1 MSEEID
7 YRPPPAKALERGKG
21 DKGPDPRD
29 QEITGRKLVETL
41 GHFGVEAK
49 IVGVVSGPH
58 VSRYEL
64 RLAPG
69 IKVKKVT
76 ELANDLAYA
85 LASTDIRILAPIPG
99 KQAVGVEVP
108 NARRRMVRLGD
119 IYAGRP
125 EKTSPLVAWLGKGID
140 GNPVWTDLAKMPHV
154 LVAGTT
160 GSGKCGCVNAIL
172 SSILMQA
179 SPNEV
184 RLVLV
189 DPKQVELNHYEN
201 VPHLLTPVVTSP
213 RLAANVLSNLIGEME
228 TRYGIMSEARCRNL
242 VELNRNRQK
251 KGEAPLPHILC
262 VIDELADLMMVAPAE
277 VEDSIIRLAQK
288 SRATGIHLVLA
299 TQRPS
304 TDIITGTIKVNIP
317 SRIAFAVSSQTDSR
331 VILDQGG
338 AESLL
343 GQGDMLFRGAGSS
356 KLQRVQGAFI
366 TEDEIAR
373 ITNHWARQ
381 GEPEFEAELL
391 ETPEE
396 AVEEGAATATSTP
409 TATTCSTR
417 RSGSS
422 SQTETASVSM
432 IQRRLR
438 VGYTRAGRLIDMLER
453 RGVISGYEGSKPRQV
468 LITQA
473 DLNRVLAPAG
483 QGRGRPTPSRR
494 STSIPSLT
502 RPAGPWLAA
511 ASGSFSRVIRAGI
524 VVTGTE
530 VITGRISDSN
540 GPWVSEQLAELGV
553 EVAHILVV
561 ADRPDDLEAALRF
574 LAAEGM
580 DLIVTSGGL
589 GPTADDLTAEVV
601 GRFAGRELVLDE
613 AMEEKIAEILR
624 GFAKRG
630 GFDFDEE
637 AMMEANRKQAMVPEG
652 AIALDPV
659 GTAPGLVVPAGERV
673 VIVLPGPPRELQPM
687 WPAALET
694 EPVREVLDR
703 ATPLRGYTLRMFGVP
718 ESEIAKSLREIE
730 GDGVDDRRGRDHHLP
745 APRRDRD
752 RRPLPRRGGG
762 GRRRGA
768 RRASASATSATS
780 SASTARRST
789 RRWRNCCEGGG
800 WAWPSPAAAACWRR
814 GSPTCPGASEYLAGS
829 VVAYSNEAKDGAARR
844 RPGADRGARA
854 RSRRRSPRRWRSGR
868 WSASGPT
875 SRSRSPASPG
885 PTAAPRRSRS
895 ATSASTPASPTAPRS
910 PATRSSPAAASDIRE
925 RSALV
930 GDAPAADPARRRRA
944 AALGAISRSS
954 RASRRRLVAKA
965 P

>member
-1 MSEEID
+1 MAGCTCPPGVEQRHLDLIGLLLVAFGVYLTFVLFFGWEGGKVGSGVETGLTYLVGAVGARIFTVLMVLSGAMLLTGTSVAALVRGIGRALRATFRGIFRGGDAAARTVARTHTDWREQRQTRSEAETQAGQTDVMSTYPDTDEFEPTVQLAEDDFDSSIFDAGADLAAEPPEESEEAAAEEEPAPELRNYDPDDAVAVVDAGDRAQAGLTPLGNKRGVTMSEEID
-7 YRPPPAKALERGKG
+7 YRPPPGKALERGKG

-29 QEITGRKLVETL
+29 QEAVGRKLIETL

-58 VSRYEL
+58 VSLYEM

-108 NARRRMVRLGD
+108 NQRRRMVRLGD

-140 GNPVWTDLAKMPHV
+140 GNAVWTDLAKMPHV

-160 GSGKCGCVNAIL
+160 GSGKSGCVNAIL

-179 SPNEV
+179 SPNDV

-228 TRYGIMSEARCRNL
+228 SRYGIMSAVRTRNL
-242 VELNRNRQK
+242 DELNRVRRKQ
-251 KGEAPLPHILC
+251 GEAPLPHILC

-343 GQGDMLFRGAGSS
+343 GQGDMLFRGPGSS
-356 KLQRVQGAFI
+356 KLQRIQGAFI

-373 ITNHWARQ
+373 ITNHWAKQ
-381 GEPEFEAELL
+381 GEPEFEDELL
-391 ETPEE
+391 ETPEG
-396 AVEEGAATATSTP
+396 AAEEGGGEGDFDPDSDDLLDEAI
-409 TATTCSTR
+409 R
-417 RSGSS
+417 LVV
-422 SQTETASVSM
+422 QTETASVSM

-473 DLNRVLAPAG
+473 DLNRVLTPAG
-483 QGRGRPTPSRR
+483 QESAPQPV
-494 STSIPSLT
+494 
-502 RPAGPWLAA
+502 A
-511 ASGSFSRVIRAGI
+511 
-524 VVTGTE
+524 
-530 VITGRISDSN
+530 
-540 GPWVSEQLAELGV
+540 V
-553 EVAHILVV
+553 EV
-561 ADRPDDLEAALRF
+561 DPEA
-574 LAAEGM
+574 
-580 DLIVTSGGL
+580 
-589 GPTADDLTAEVV
+589 P
-601 GRFAGRELVLDE
+601 
-613 AMEEKIAEILR
+613 
-624 GFAKRG
+624 
-630 GFDFDEE
+630 
-637 AMMEANRKQAMVPEG
+637 
-652 AIALDPV
+652 
-659 GTAPGLVVPAGERV
+659 
-673 VIVLPGPPRELQPM
+673 
-687 WPAALET
+687 
-694 EPVREVLDR
+694 
-703 ATPLRGYTLRMFGVP
+703 
-718 ESEIAKSLREIE
+718 
-730 GDGVDDRRGRDHHLP
+730 
-745 APRRDRD
+745 
-752 RRPLPRRGGG
+752 
-762 GRRRGA
+762 
-768 RRASASATSATS
+768 
-780 SASTARRST
+780 
-789 RRWRNCCEGGG
+789 
-800 WAWPSPAAAACWRR
+800 
-814 GSPTCPGASEYLAGS
+814 
-829 VVAYSNEAKDGAARR
+829 
-844 RPGADRGARA
+844 
-854 RSRRRSPRRWRSGR
+854 
-868 WSASGPT
+868 
-875 SRSRSPASPG
+875 
-885 PTAAPRRSRS
+885 
-895 ATSASTPASPTAPRS
+895 
-910 PATRSSPAAASDIRE
+910 
-925 RSALV
+925 
-930 GDAPAADPARRRRA
+930 
-944 AALGAISRSS
+944 
-954 RASRRRLVAKA
+954 
-965 P
+965 